1 MIGINFNYL
10 NEYKND
16 YLINRLKVISSN
28 QFYSGV
34 AYGIAAFPN
43 SESH

>member
-16 YLINRLKVISSN
+16 YLINRFGSDTLDQTGSQIFLDAVNRSR
-28 QFYSGV
+28 
-34 AYGIAAFPN
+34 
-43 SESH
+43 